1 FSSLM
6 ALYSLSVSCFHVFLL
21 MSRPPPA
28 STLFP
33 YTTLFRSTLHI
44 TPYTRPR
51 SLRERRA
58 SRTGELAATDR
69 TELHGTRHAV
79 AFDRPR
85 VVELERLP
93 ADFEAD
99 SEVHGVAV
107 HSAYCGDFFA
117 GVDQRTGQS
126 IAVLYEARAHVV
138 SPHRALDG
146 QRPFPGHIRID
157 RRGHRLDRRALRRE
171 TRRTPSTCSKNEEHE
186 ATKSFHRSWMA
197 CQQTR
202 ED

>member
-85 VVELERLP
+85 
-93 ADFEAD
+93 
-99 SEVHGVAV
+99 S
-107 HSAYCGDFFA
+107 
-117 GVDQRTGQS
+117 
-126 IAVLYEARAHVV
+126 
-138 SPHRALDG
+138 
-146 QRPFPGHIRID
+146 
-157 RRGHRLDRRALRRE
+157 
-171 TRRTPSTCSKNEEHE
+171 EEHTSE
-186 ATKSFHRSWMA
+186 LQSRENLVCRLLLEKKKTHIKPDRATIHV
-197 CQQTR
+197 TL
-202 ED
+202 